1 MNGAAGT
8 EPAAA
13 AAAPRAGVF
22 AHWPNRVTAI
32 RFVGAVVLFV
42 LLEHFGTGVGGPE
55 RTRPDLWMGVAFWL
69 FVIVAATDWLD
80 GHLARKYGNVTAFG
94 RIADPFVDKI
104 LVLGA
109 LIFLTAL
116 DWARP
121 YLPTWI
127 VVVVLAREFLVT
139 GIRGYAESQG
149 FAFGADRF
157 GKIKLVVQ
165 CIAIGALLGLFGLPW
180 PDALVRPIEIIAH
193 VSVWATLVTS
203 VGSGLGYVVKAARLL
218 GAPR

>member
-1 MNGAAGT
+1 MTTAVT
-8 EPAAA
+8 SHERRE
-13 AAAPRAGVF
+13 RAGVF
-22 AHWPNRVTAI
+22 AHWPNRITAI
-32 RFVGAVVLFV
+32 RFVGALVLFV
-42 LLEHFGTGVGGPE
+42 LLEVFGRGVGAGE

-69 FVIVAATDWLD
+69 FVLVAATDWLD

-109 LIFLTAL
+109 LVFLAAL
-116 DWARP
+116 PWSQAF
-121 YLPTWI
+121 LPTWV

-149 FAFGADRF
+149 HAFGADRF
-157 GKIKLVVQ
+157 GKLKLVVQ
-165 CIAIGALLGLFGLPW
+165 CVAIGALLGLHGLPW
-180 PDALVRPIEIIAH
+180 PAVLVRPIEIVAH

-203 VGSGLGYVVKAARLL
+203 VGSGLAYVVKAARLL